1 MSDDNPKPAPTGSAK
16 RGSAGDFIAGLAIFL
31 LGAYALYESINMPY
45 YGDSGV
51 LGSPGL
57 TPGLIAG
64 VLLLLSA
71 MLMFRARGFSWP
83 DMSFSIDVNMWR
95 GLLALGIILVYV
107 AVLPFIGYAPA
118 TFAMLV
124 VFQLVF
130 APVRNWRY
138 MVIWCLGLS
147 AFLTAVLYYVF
158 AEFFLIPLP

>member
-1 MSDDNPKPAPTGSAK
+1 MSDDDTEPAPAGPVK
-16 RGSAGDFIAGLAIFL
+16 RGSAGDFIAGLAVFL

-45 YGDSGV
+45 YGDSGL

-71 MLMFRARGFSWP
+71 MLMLRARGFSWS
-83 DMSFSIDVNMWR
+83 DMSVSINVDVWR
-95 GLLALGIILVYV
+95 GLLALAIILVYV
-107 AVLPFIGYAPA
+107 AMLPSVGYAPA
-118 TFAMLV
+118 TFAMLA

-138 MVIWCLGLS
+138 MVIWGLGLS
-147 AFLTAVLYYVF
+147 ALLTAVLYYVF

>member
-1 MSDDNPKPAPTGSAK
+1 MSDDDPKPAPIGPAK
-16 RGSAGDFIAGLAIFL
+16 RGSAGDFVAGLAVFM
-31 LGAYALYESINMPY
+31 LGAYALYESVNMPY
-45 YGDSGV
+45 YGDSGL

-71 MLMFRARGFSWP
+71 MLMFRARGFSWS
-83 DMSFSIDVNMWR
+83 DMSLSVNVNMWR
-95 GLLALGIILVYV
+95 GLLVLGIILAYV

-118 TFAMLV
+118 TFTMLL

-130 APVRNWRY
+130 APIRNWRY
-138 MVIWCLGLS
+138 MVIWGLGLS

>member
-1 MSDDNPKPAPTGSAK
+1 MNDDDQEPAPTGPA
-16 RGSAGDFIAGLAIFL
+16 RQGSAGDFVAGFVIFL
-31 LGAYALYESINMPY
+31 LGAYALYESVNMPY
-45 YGDSGV
+45 YGDSGL

-71 MLMFRARGFSWP
+71 MLMLRARGFSWS
-83 DMSFSIDVNMWR
+83 DLSFSIDVDMWR
-95 GLLALGIILVYV
+95 GLLALVIILAYV
-107 AVLPFIGYAPA
+107 AALPVVGYAPA
-118 TFAMLV
+118 TFAMLF

-138 MVIWCLGLS
+138 MVIWALGLS
-147 AFLTAVLYYVF
+147 ALLTAVLYYVF